1 MTRTRDSRAP
11 VSMPHTVRLPVWAR
25 KPLASAQKVRNG
37 GAVNSGRKQASSSI
51 SEAGSGNAGSGSIG
65 AHFR

>member
-1 MTRTRDSRAP
+1 
-11 VSMPHTVRLPVWAR
+11 MPHTVRLPVWAR
-25 KPLASAQKVRNG
+25 KPLASAQKVRND